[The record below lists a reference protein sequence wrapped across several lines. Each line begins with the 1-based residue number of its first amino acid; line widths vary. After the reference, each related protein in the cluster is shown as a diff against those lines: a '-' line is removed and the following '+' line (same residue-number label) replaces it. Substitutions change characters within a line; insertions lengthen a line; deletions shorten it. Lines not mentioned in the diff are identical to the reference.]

1 MTPKFHIPSI
11 IGILTTVL
19 ILLQTPSLADA
30 KIFTKC
36 DLAKEL
42 GKNGISR
49 TFYGHWICLANAESG
64 LDTSK
69 VSPRFP
75 NQSAS
80 YGIFQIN
87 SKEWCREGRKGGKCN
102 MKCEDFLDD
111 KITDDI
117 DCVKKIQMQYGFN
130 GWPVWVK
137 KCKDK
142 PANIPDISKCTNV

>member
-1 MTPKFHIPSI
+1 MSNASQKLLI
-11 IGILTTVL
+11 IASVL
-19 ILLQTPSLADA
+19 VVLLAVVSDA

-49 TFYGHWICLANAESG
+49 TFFGNWICLANAESG
-64 LDTSK
+64 MDTAK
-69 VSPRFP
+69 VTQLP
-75 NQSAS
+75 NLTAS

-87 SKEWCREGRKGGKCN
+87 SKEWCRAGRKGGKCN

-111 KITDDI
+111 IITNDI

-137 KCKDK
+137 KCKGKDL
-142 PANIPDISKCTNV
+142 PNISNCNI